1 MVWLHNSEVSVNHV
15 RSHLPLGASIESIG
29 PGGDM
34 AQIRAATRGRQAV
47 SGNLDPLEVLWRGSP
62 ATIAREVERL
72 MTVCKEGGG
81 YVFATGEMNPSDV
94 PAENMAAMMQ
104 AAKRLSVY

>member
-1 MVWLHNSEVSVNHV
+1 
-15 RSHLPLGASIESIG
+15 
-29 PGGDM
+29 
-34 AQIRAATRGRQAV
+34 
-47 SGNLDPLEVLWRGSP
+47 
-62 ATIAREVERL
+62 

-81 YVFATGEMNPSDV
+81 YVFATGEMNPRDV